1 MTTALVTGT
10 SSGIGEA
17 TVQAFLSA
25 GWNAV
30 ATARTVASAAGGQGH
45 PNLLA
50 ARLDVTDPTSIAEAF
65 AAAEQRFGG
74 VDVVV
79 NNAGVGL
86 GGPLEGVSLVQF
98 RDHLEVNVI
107 GVAAVC
113 QAAAAHMRA
122 KGQGLIINVSSLT
135 GRIGLPFLAP
145 YCTSK
150 FAVEGMT
157 EALYY
162 ELRPHGIRVKLIEP
176 GGTRTRFSH
185 PWAAHPAYS
194 PDSEVVREK
203 MERGVESAASPSE
216 VARVIVGAARDKR
229 DRLRY
234 ATPSSASALKM
245 HRLLPESLWRK
256 ILSKSFGLDMPALIG
271 SPSASHSP

>member
-1 MTTALVTGT
+1 MSPVAASLASMEIDMMRTVLVTGT

-17 TVQAFLSA
+17 TVQTFLAA
-25 GWNAV
+25 GWNVV
-30 ATARTVASAAGGQGH
+30 ATARTVASAAGGRDH
-45 PNLLA
+45 PKLLA
-50 ARLDVTDPTSIAEAF
+50 TRLDVTDPVSISDAF

-86 GGPLEGVSLVQF
+86 GGPLEGVRLAQL

-122 KGQGLIINVSSLT
+122 RGQGLIINVSSLT

-145 YCTSK
+145 YCASK

-162 ELRPHGIRVKLIEP
+162 ELRPLGIRVKLVEP

-185 PWAAHPAYS
+185 PWAAHPAYL
-194 PDSEVVREK
+194 PNSEVVHEK
-203 MERGVESAASPSE
+203 MERGVENAAPPSE
-216 VARVIVGAARDKR
+216 VAQAILGAAQDKR

-234 ATPSSASALKM
+234 PTPSSASGLRTN
-245 HRLLPESLWRK
+245 RLLPESLWRK
-256 ILSKSFGLDMPALIG
+256 MLSRSFGL
-271 SPSASHSP
+271 